1 VRMHVDTVSTVYFD
15 QTLQDGSC
23 EPISRLG
30 YCKAAAAK
38 RVSLLTV
45 LHARRRP
52 NRSSHQVGLAAGMAV
67 PDGRNGIEEDD
78 DIIDAAEVFG
88 DVSDDEEV
96 PPHLRALADAAQSG
110 DVAALLA
117 ALGTGLIRPSP
128 PRSSLV
134 GWLAGTLAGFCGIAS
149 LGGTC
154 MVCSL
159 SPAWIFYL

>member
-1 VRMHVDTVSTVYFD
+1 VRVYVDTISTVDFG
-15 QTLQDGSC
+15 QTRQDGPC
-23 EPISRLG
+23 PALEPISRLG
-30 YCKAAAAK
+30 YCKAAAAAK

-67 PDGRNGIEEDD
+67 PDGRNGMEEDD

-117 ALGTGLIRPSP
+117 ALGTG
-128 PRSSLV
+128 
-134 GWLAGTLAGFCGIAS
+134 
-149 LGGTC
+149 
-154 MVCSL
+154 
-159 SPAWIFYL
+159 